1 MQENI
6 EITPKIIEEVSN
18 LNFNDINDI
27 SNYVNN
33 NLALTQYISVFAIYE
48 IIKEKSNNFTNISN
62 LDTNEK
68 IALKKL
74 YDIKRIINKLKE
86 DIVYTSVHLDIDDT
100 QKQLQ
105 SQDIDVEVKKI
116 EEDIEEIEKEEEV
129 EEEKESNIEEYNNKI
144 KEIEEEIIKLKVNYL
159 SERKNIE
166 KKIIEKIKQNPNI
179 DKKKIKS
186 FYDKEL
192 EIIKKQT
199 IIVAKEK
206 LDKKGIEKEIQQK
219 ILNNILNLE

>member
-6 EITPKIIEEVSN
+6 EITPKIIQEVSN

-48 IIKEKSNNFTNISN
+48 NIKEKSNNFTNISN

-74 YDIKRIINKLKE
+74 YDIKRILNKLEE
-86 DIVYTSVHLDIDDT
+86 DIVYRPAYSDVDSTQEQMQNQDTDI
-100 QKQLQ
+100 K
-105 SQDIDVEVKKI
+105 
-116 EEDIEEIEKEEEV
+116 IEEIEEIEEENENNV
-129 EEEKESNIEEYNNKI
+129 EEYNNKI

-159 SERKNIE
+159 SERKKIE
-166 KKIIEKIKQNPNI
+166 KKIIEKIKQKPDM

-199 IIVAKEK
+199 LLVAKEK
-206 LDKKGIEKEIQQK
+206 LEKEGIEKEMQQK